1 MTMSVRMTEP
11 RLRARL
17 ADGSLTGAW
26 QLDPAQSS
34 VHLRSRSMWGLAPVK
49 GVFGEVAGEGS
60 LSAEGKASGTITV
73 ATASIDTKIKKRDEH
88 LRSAELF
95 DSEKYPHIVFTAD
108 ELTPAG
114 DEVIVAGTLRVRDRT
129 KRLSIPVT
137 VTASGDDEVRIEAE
151 LHVDRSDFGITWNQ
165 LGMASMKNVLTVTAV
180 FVRR

>member
-1 MTMSVRMTEP
+1 M
-11 RLRARL
+11 
-17 ADGSLTGAW
+17 
-26 QLDPAQSS
+26 
-34 VHLRSRSMWGLAPVK
+34 
-49 GVFGEVAGEGS
+49 
-60 LSAEGKASGTITV
+60 
-73 ATASIDTKIKKRDEH
+73 
-88 LRSAELF
+88 
-95 DSEKYPHIVFTAD
+95 FTAD

-151 LHVDRSDFGITWNQ
+151 VHVDRSDFGITWNQ